1 MSFVDNLSDFLLCIM
16 HMVMRNLSAIYVRFY
31 AQHHNVVLCIFKY
44 AQLKIGVMGNNGM
57 WVMGNPWGECVFH
70 CFDCFGTPGEISEFS
85 YIDRFSVEKDN
96 FILKKS
102 FYI

>member
-1 MSFVDNLSDFLLCIM
+1 MSFVDNLSNFLLCIM

-57 WVMGNPWGECVFH
+57 WVMGNPWGNVFS
-70 CFDCFGTPGEISEFS
+70 TVLTASELLGRYPNFPIL
-85 YIDRFSVEKDN
+85 IDF
-96 FILKKS
+96 L
-102 FYI
+102 